1 MSTPIK
7 NFEACPPVTD
17 SGLSPSI
24 KNFEG
29 RPESVQGDRSPIQA
43 RVPLGTDDKRY
54 LDLDSVSVWSGMEP
68 QMTVY

>member
-1 MSTPIK
+1 MSTP
-7 NFEACPPVTD
+7 
-17 SGLSPSI
+17 I